1 MGIVF
6 CPLTFYKEVCALG
19 TGSSSQSLLH
29 WAASVA
35 SFNLIFFFIS
45 VSKPAPSFNGTA
57 VIDGK
62 FQQIKLSDFK
72 GKSCMLAGTIVISL

>member
-1 MGIVF
+1 MLLVQVVAHSLYCIGLLQWPV
-6 CPLTFYKEVCALG
+6 LTLF
-19 TGSSSQSLLH
+19 
-29 WAASVA
+29 
-35 SFNLIFFFIS
+35 FFFIS